1 MSINSGL
8 LCHMLMEGM
17 GYKFMTRVTFIV
29 SRLDIGGAEKI
40 LQDIALG
47 IKQDDIHY
55 DIGVICLYEKGK
67 IGKNLS
73 RMGIRIYDRL
83 LRHKFDI
90 RGVMEFIHILRK
102 ERPDVLYIAGQ
113 ALSQVVVL
121 IASMFIKMPTKIIGV
136 HSHDIAN
143 RKFYRSLI
151 DSISFY
157 FSDRIICVSE
167 SQKQYI
173 AINKKISPDKINVI
187 YNGVDINKF
196 KAGCKTDITKKD
208 LSVPERAVVIGT
220 IASLRKEK
228 AIDVLIEAIPKVIE
242 EYPRALFLIIGEGV
256 ERLSLDASAKRLGL
270 NGNLRFLGERE
281 DVDKIIPFFDI
292 LCLSSRTENFPL
304 AILEGM
310 ACGKPVVATRVGG
323 VPEIVKDRVS
333 GFLAK
338 IDSSDELAE
347 CLKSLLGDRQLAAR
361 MGREG
366 RKIVEGR
373 FGLDR
378 MIDEYKELFRQVQK

>member
-1 MSINSGL
+1 M
-8 LCHMLMEGM
+8 
-17 GYKFMTRVTFIV
+17 
-29 SRLDIGGAEKI
+29 
-40 LQDIALG
+40 
-47 IKQDDIHY
+47 
-55 DIGVICLYEKGK
+55 
-67 IGKNLS
+67 
-73 RMGIRIYDRL
+73 RIYDRL
-83 LRHKFDI
+83 FRHRFDI
-90 RGVMEFIHILRK
+90 RGVMKFIHILRK

-121 IASMFIKMPTKIIGV
+121 IASMFIKMPIRIIGV

-151 DSISFY
+151 DNISFY
-157 FSDRIICVSE
+157 FADRIICVSK

-173 AINKKISPDKINVI
+173 AINKKISPDKIKVI

-196 KAGCKTDITKKD
+196 KAGTDCKADISRKD
-208 LSVPERAVVIGT
+208 ISVPERAVVIGT

-228 AIDVLIEAIPKVIE
+228 AIDVLINAIPKVIK
-242 EYPRALFLIIGEGV
+242 EYPEAFFLIIGDGR
-256 ERLSLDASAKRLGL
+256 ERLSLDMSAKRLGL

-292 LCLSSRTENFPL
+292 VCLSSRIENFPL

-323 VPEIVKDRVS
+323 VPEMVKDRVN

-347 CLKSLLGDRQLAAR
+347 CLKSLIGDRQLAER

-366 RKIVEGR
+366 RKIVESR
-373 FGLDR
+373 FALGR
-378 MIDEYKELFRQVQK
+378 MIDEYKGLFRQVQK